1 MQVVA
6 RALRARAQCRGVDL
20 RVASRTLVRVRAQ
33 PRRLERHPA
42 SIRRE
47 SRPPMTR
54 VISSATAQTPT
65 QGASRRRPLVLPVV
79 YFTPAR
85 YTPTRCPVARESFT
99 RAACTALPH
108 HSDHEFQ
115 WWSSESATPA
125 CVIGN
130 ERKERK
136 IFQLYYTR
144 PSYAERKGRAV
155 LKCTFCPYDAGIFNS
170 GRLKGSPRFSIL
182 ILPAVPGHQ
191 VIVATRLSV
200 VRSSRLL

>member
-144 PSYAERKGRAV
+144 PSYAEGKGRAV
-155 LKCTFCPYDAGIFNS
+155 RRALLRQRGTRTRGGAPCAGAFLHGTFLHGTQTLRARCSLHRRGGP
-170 GRLKGSPRFSIL
+170 
-182 ILPAVPGHQ
+182 
-191 VIVATRLSV
+191 
-200 VRSSRLL
+200 